1 MKLNWIECWK
11 CGTLNQKKFYY
22 VKLFFCCVFALWR
35 WMANSKNRRT
45 FFLRPMKNRFPSIQ
59 TLYTFFRVH
68 IATAAIRVICFC
80 PMFAQTSAMSFL
92 ICRNDTKEMSNA
104 RERTKKKAKE
114 ITRTNKAI
122 ESTSEVYGWND
133 KIFIVYQ
140 IIKWLWQFR
149 INEMDICCIQF
160 ER

>member
-1 MKLNWIECWK
+1 MLLSIFCCIEIKWNWIE
-11 CGTLNQKKFYY
+11 LNVGNAERWTKRNFIMWSF
-22 VKLFFCCVFALWR
+22 FFCCVFALWR

-104 RERTKKKAKE
+104 RERTRKKRKKLQE
-114 ITRTNKAI
+114 QIKQLNPLLKFMDEMTRFLL
-122 ESTSEVYGWND
+122 
-133 KIFIVYQ
+133 FI
-140 IIKWLWQFR
+140 K
-149 INEMDICCIQF
+149 
-160 ER
+160 